1 MTTEYK
7 HRVTIAVPE
16 ALIEKTNH
24 LACIVGEFSE
34 DINTFRG
41 ATWQDVD
48 GNLYAV
54 ASTVVKPVF
63 LEAANGV
70 LPETPDHALEADREL
85 AQQALDTLGKPG
97 GIQMIVD
104 VPPLEALESMGLTP
118 VVQEEPTDEEL

>member
-24 LACIVGEFSE
+24 LACVVGEFSA
-34 DINTFRG
+34 DINTFRE
-41 ATWQDVD
+41 ASWQDAD

-54 ASTVVKPVF
+54 ASTVVKPIF
-63 LEAANGV
+63 LQAAQG
-70 LPETPDHALEADREL
+70 LPETPPHADGIADRAL
-85 AQQALDTLGKPG
+85 AQQALDTLNQPG

-104 VPPLEALESMGLTP
+104 VEPMEALASLGLSPVPEETTP
-118 VVQEEPTDEEL
+118 